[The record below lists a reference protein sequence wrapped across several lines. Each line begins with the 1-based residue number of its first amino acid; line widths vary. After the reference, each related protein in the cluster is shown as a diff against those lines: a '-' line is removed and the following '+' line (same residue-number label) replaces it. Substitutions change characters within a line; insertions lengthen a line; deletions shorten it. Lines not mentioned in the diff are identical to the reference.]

1 MRLTDDQRQQLRATN
16 PDATLVR
23 TKALPE
29 HDFAF
34 RALRVAE
41 LDAFLMAVNSE
52 DETEKVYAHRT
63 LARDLLLFPTH
74 EEWEALAAQKPA
86 IAHAI
91 GVELSKK
98 AGLNAEMQVEAL

>member
-1 MRLTDDQRQQLRATN
+1 
-16 PDATLVR
+16 V
-23 TKALPE
+23 
-29 HDFAF
+29 
-34 RALRVAE
+34 
-41 LDAFLMAVNSE
+41 S
-52 DETEKVYAHRT
+52 RT

-74 EEWEALAAQKPA
+74 EEWEALSAQKPA